1 MSVDVGELLVSIAFD
16 TIDMKK
22 GIDRANGYLADFGG
36 KLTAVTNAV
45 EAQTS
50 IMSVA
55 MDALGN
61 NFQQATKSMIE
72 FNKNVGSL
80 LQKWEIPLKN

>member
-1 MSVDVGELLVSIAFD
+1 MVIWQTSEE
-16 TIDMKK
+16 
-22 GIDRANGYLADFGG
+22 

-72 FNKNVGSL
+72 SNKNALIL